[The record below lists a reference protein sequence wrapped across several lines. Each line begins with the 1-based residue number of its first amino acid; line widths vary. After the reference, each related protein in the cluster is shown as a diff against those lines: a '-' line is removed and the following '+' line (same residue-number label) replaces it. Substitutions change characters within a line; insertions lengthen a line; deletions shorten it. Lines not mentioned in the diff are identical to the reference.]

1 MRKILFTLVALLSL
15 WACNNDDLVK
25 SPQSPM
31 DITTKAV
38 SRSTSTGL
46 GVDQQVIF
54 LQDST
59 SRNAGQLIVTSNAPE
74 VSIQWNVTD
83 SCNLDTTRTYLA
95 MTNGSA
101 RLDIKW
107 DKMQE
112 DGHFAPAAT
121 AFDNGILLSDGTSAI
136 YVHLILTKNP
146 DIANYS
152 EVLNRSTA
160 EAAIIPQAVGIN
172 ARPIEVKMS
181 ESKGGITVLSTTDA
195 APVILSFDK
204 IGSYTN
210 LDLSDI
216 TDFYVDDVTNEV
228 IRFNWNA
235 SGAPD
240 TDFAVPFTI
249 FGIDNSLTAEV
260 FVSFYKQSAPTLTIE
275 PNTFEVDAAGATV
288 AAKVSTN
295 QTKWE
300 LQNINDIP
308 DWITYN
314 TTTGNTGISNI
325 NLTIAPNTTMTT
337 RNATLILKAGAL
349 KKGIDI
355 TQLGITPSLEVS
367 PNSFNVKR
375 EGENMAVTV
384 TSNTTWRVTTNA
396 TWLHAGT
403 VTGSNNGAI
412 TFTADANTTNMNRTA
427 TATISATVGTTP
439 VTRTI
444 TFTQVGLTPIL
455 EVSAT
460 SFPNIKPEGEQ
471 FSVSITSNVA
481 WKVAADMLWL
491 KANSWSGNGNATIIF
506 TADAN
511 NTSASRTA
519 VATIT
524 TTEPGIAPITRTIT
538 FTQQAKVYTDY
549 IEVGGVKW
557 ARANLNNGRIA
568 SSPDAGSNVWN
579 SGYFYNWNSNN
590 PFDANTIYKSWSDQR
605 DPCPTGWRTPTFDE
619 FKILE
624 YADKVYGYYGSVRGV
639 YMNTNTVPSV
649 NERDNYLFFPIYG
662 WRDKMAM
669 KSDHTGYWSSSR
681 YFSIPDTGA
690 MFSISSDWM
699 IRTASRPLGCGY
711 NIRCVKTQ

>member
-1 MRKILFTLVALLSL
+1 MRKILFTLVTLLSL

-112 DGHFAPAAT
+112 DGSFAPAAT

-152 EVLNRSTA
+152 EVLNRSA
-160 EAAIIPQAVGIN
+160 VEAAIIPQAVGIN
-172 ARPIEVKMS
+172 ARPTEVKMS
-181 ESKGGITVLSTTDA
+181 EQKGGITVLSTTDA
-195 APVILSFDK
+195 APVILSFDQ

-210 LDLSDI
+210 LDLSEI
-216 TDFYVDDVTNEV
+216 TDFYANDVTNEV

-235 SGAPD
+235 NGAPD

-260 FVSFYKQSAPTLTIE
+260 LVSFYKQSAPTLTIE

-367 PNSFNVKR
+367 PTSFNVKR

-384 TSNTTWRVTTNA
+384 TSNTTWRVTTSDS
-396 TWLHAGT
+396 WLHAGT
-403 VTGSNNGAI
+403 LSGSNNGAI
-412 TFTADANTTNMNRTA
+412 TFTADANTTNTTRTA

-444 TFTQVGLTPIL
+444 TFTQVGLTPTL
-455 EVSAT
+455 TVSPT
-460 SFPNIKPEGEQ
+460 SFPNIKSVGENV
-471 FSVSITSNVA
+471 SVSVTSNV
-481 WKVAADMLWL
+481 
-491 KANSWSGNGNATIIF
+491 SWNVTVNATWVHTNNTSGNGNASVSF
-506 TADAN
+506 TVDAN
-511 NTSASRTA
+511 SANTSRTA
-519 VATIT
+519 TATIT
-524 TTEPGIAPITRTIT
+524 TTVTGTTPVTRTIT
-538 FTQQAKVYTDY
+538 FTQGEGAKPVNP
-549 IEVGGVKW
+549 GGITIDDIGGTEDI
-557 ARANLNNGRIA
+557 NING
-568 SSPDAGSNVWN
+568 GS
-579 SGYFYNWNSNN
+579 
-590 PFDANTIYKSWSDQR
+590 
-605 DPCPTGWRTPTFDE
+605 
-619 FKILE
+619 L
-624 YADKVYGYYGSVRGV
+624 
-639 YMNTNTVPSV
+639 
-649 NERDNYLFFPIYG
+649 
-662 WRDKMAM
+662 
-669 KSDHTGYWSSSR
+669 
-681 YFSIPDTGA
+681 
-690 MFSISSDWM
+690 
-699 IRTASRPLGCGY
+699 
-711 NIRCVKTQ
+711 

>member
-1 MRKILFTLVALLSL
+1 MRKILFTLVTLLSL

-112 DGHFAPAAT
+112 DGSFAPAAT

-152 EVLNRSTA
+152 EVLNRSAA

-172 ARPIEVKMS
+172 ARPTEVKMS
-181 ESKGGITVLSTTDA
+181 EQKGGITVLSTTDA
-195 APVILSFDK
+195 APVILSFDQ

-210 LDLSDI
+210 LDLSEI
-216 TDFYVDDVTNEV
+216 TDFYANDVTNEV

-260 FVSFYKQSAPTLTIE
+260 LVSFYKQSAPTLTIE

-349 KKGIDI
+349 KKVLI
-355 TQLGITPSLEVS
+355 LPSLV
-367 PNSFNVKR
+367 
-375 EGENMAVTV
+375 
-384 TSNTTWRVTTNA
+384 
-396 TWLHAGT
+396 
-403 VTGSNNGAI
+403 
-412 TFTADANTTNMNRTA
+412 
-427 TATISATVGTTP
+427 
-439 VTRTI
+439 
-444 TFTQVGLTPIL
+444 
-455 EVSAT
+455 
-460 SFPNIKPEGEQ
+460 
-471 FSVSITSNVA
+471 
-481 WKVAADMLWL
+481 
-491 KANSWSGNGNATIIF
+491 
-506 TADAN
+506 
-511 NTSASRTA
+511 
-519 VATIT
+519 
-524 TTEPGIAPITRTIT
+524 
-538 FTQQAKVYTDY
+538 
-549 IEVGGVKW
+549 
-557 ARANLNNGRIA
+557 
-568 SSPDAGSNVWN
+568 
-579 SGYFYNWNSNN
+579 
-590 PFDANTIYKSWSDQR
+590 
-605 DPCPTGWRTPTFDE
+605 
-619 FKILE
+619 
-624 YADKVYGYYGSVRGV
+624 
-639 YMNTNTVPSV
+639 
-649 NERDNYLFFPIYG
+649 
-662 WRDKMAM
+662 
-669 KSDHTGYWSSSR
+669 
-681 YFSIPDTGA
+681 
-690 MFSISSDWM
+690 
-699 IRTASRPLGCGY
+699 
-711 NIRCVKTQ
+711 